1 MARNAPDRTSP
12 GAARSATLIRPG
24 STHSILVEPSGVNTA
39 GTTRRRRIWDLGE
52 SLHCSIIGTCLTT
65 DEIRRLLRKIRLGP
79 PDATDHALHGFAV
92 CLANRQ
98 DVGSKLLNKALDDRH
113 RTAIRRFDAAR
124 DIGSLRALWRAATDA
139 GDVPGAYW
147 AVLTHPAADQTL
159 ITEAFGHVHMLSHLV
174 GASNRA
180 DIRRLALQEHE
191 IASLRDTV
199 ERQQRRLR
207 DEITER
213 DARIRHLQDLLATRT
228 IREVEASPA
237 TADETERLITDLR
250 RRLAI
255 QEDRVRTAEDRR
267 RTLESDL
274 ATERGRTADLT
285 DEVNGLR
292 CEIAI
297 AEAVIGHEDPAA
309 GISVRDPSIPGTVL
323 YVGGR
328 SGQTQAL
335 RQAAARIGI
344 ELLHHDAAQGAA
356 LLPGLVGRADLVV
369 FPVDCVSHESALAVK
384 RLCRQLGRP
393 FRPLR
398 STGTSSLLAA
408 LLSKPASVFL
418 APTVGEAM
426 AKPLA
431 LTNFTPPANRPP
443 FPSRKSAP

>member
-1 MARNAPDRTSP
+1 
-12 GAARSATLIRPG
+12 
-24 STHSILVEPSGVNTA
+24 
-39 GTTRRRRIWDLGE
+39 
-52 SLHCSIIGTCLTT
+52 
-65 DEIRRLLRKIRLGP
+65 
-79 PDATDHALHGFAV
+79 
-92 CLANRQ
+92 
-98 DVGSKLLNKALDDRH
+98 
-113 RTAIRRFDAAR
+113 
-124 DIGSLRALWRAATDA
+124 
-139 GDVPGAYW
+139 
-147 AVLTHPAADQTL
+147 
-159 ITEAFGHVHMLSHLV
+159 MLSHLV

-180 DIRRLALQEHE
+180 DIRRLTLQERE

-199 ERQQRRLR
+199 ERQRRRLR

-213 DARIRHLQDLLATRT
+213 DARIRHLQDLLASRA
-228 IREVEASPA
+228 IREVEDSPA

-297 AEAVIGHEDPAA
+297 AEAMIGHEDSAA

-344 ELLHHDAAQGAA
+344 ELLHHDAGQGAT
-356 LLPGLVGRADLVV
+356 LLPGLVGHADLVV
-369 FPVDCVSHESALAVK
+369 FPADCVSHEAALAVK
-384 RLCRQLGRP
+384 RLCRQFGRP

-408 LLSKPASVFL
+408 LLSKPC
-418 APTVGEAM
+418 G
-426 AKPLA
+426 
-431 LTNFTPPANRPP
+431 RQ
-443 FPSRKSAP
+443 

>member
-1 MARNAPDRTSP
+1 MIW
-12 GAARSATLIRPG
+12 SATLSGPL
-24 STHSILVEPSGVNTA
+24 LVASNFASRITA
-39 GTTRRRRIWDLGE
+39 GPTRRRRIWDLGE

-65 DEIRRLLRKIRLGP
+65 DEIRRLLRKIGLGG
-79 PDATDHALHGFAV
+79 PDATDHALHGLAV
-92 CLANRQ
+92 VLANRQ
-98 DVGSKLLNKALDDRH
+98 DVGSKLLNKALDERH
-113 RTAIRRFDAAR
+113 RTTIRRFDAAR

-139 GDVPGAYW
+139 GDVPRAYW
-147 AVLTHPAADQTL
+147 AVLTHPAADQAL
-159 ITEAFGHVHMLSHLV
+159 VTEAFGHVHMLSHLV

-180 DIRRLALQEHE
+180 DIRRLTLQERE
-191 IASLRDTV
+191 IAGLRDTV
-199 ERQQRRLR
+199 ERQRRRLR
-207 DEITER
+207 DEITEQ
-213 DARIRHLQDLLATRT
+213 DARIRHLQDLLATRA
-228 IREVEASPA
+228 IREVEDSPA

-250 RRLAI
+250 RRLGI

-267 RTLESDL
+267 RILESDL
-274 ATERGRTADLT
+274 ATERRWTADLE

-297 AEAVIGHEDPAA
+297 AEAMIDHEDSAA

-344 ELLHHDAAQGAA
+344 ELLHHDAGQGAA

-369 FPVDCVSHESALAVK
+369 FPADCVSHEAALAVK
-384 RLCRQLGRP
+384 RLCRQSGRP

-408 LLSKPASVFL
+408 LLSKPC
-418 APTVGEAM
+418 G
-426 AKPLA
+426 
-431 LTNFTPPANRPP
+431 RQ
-443 FPSRKSAP
+443 